1 MSLYAE
7 TEYDDL
13 LTAEPPVARR
23 VPSQPSMALVTLF
36 CAAAVG
42 FALVGAA
49 YAVDGPR
56 GLGDAATKGDRLAD
70 GTAPA
75 QTLTIEDANLDAG
88 FSNLIQI
95 PSDRPAVTIR

>member
-7 TEYDDL
+7 TEYDEL
-13 LTAEPPVARR
+13 LTAELPNARR
-23 VPSQPSMALVTLF
+23 MPSRPSMALVTF
-36 CAAAVG
+36 ACAAAVG

-56 GLGDAATKGDRLAD
+56 GLGDAATKGDRLTD
-70 GTAPA
+70 GAAPS

-95 PSDRPAVTIR
+95 PSDRPSVTIR